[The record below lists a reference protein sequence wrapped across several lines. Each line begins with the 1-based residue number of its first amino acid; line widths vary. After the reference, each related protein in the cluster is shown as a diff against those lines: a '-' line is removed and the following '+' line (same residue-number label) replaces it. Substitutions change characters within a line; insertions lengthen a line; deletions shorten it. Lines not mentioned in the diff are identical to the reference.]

1 MTSKSKKMILNI
13 VSLIIGLLI
22 IAPILYAFSVS
33 LMSASDMSQSTP
45 RLLPSAP
52 SIGNYI
58 RALQMVPFTNFL
70 KNSVIVGVCVTIGQ
84 LVTCSLAAYAF
95 SFFEFKGKK
104 ILFMAVLA
112 TVMIPGEVI
121 IVANYLTISNLGLLD
136 SLKALIIPFLT
147 SGMGIF
153 MVRQFYLTIPKD
165 LQEAAALD
173 GCGHFKFLSAVVM
186 PISKPVMASLGIYV
200 FINTWNQYM
209 WPLLTINDPNK
220 RTVQIGISM
229 LQFSEGNNYE
239 VVLAGALMIIIPS
252 IIIFILGQK
261 QLVDGMISGAVKG

>member
-1 MTSKSKKMILNI
+1 MASKSKKIILNMI
-13 VSLIIGLLI
+13 SLVIGLLI
-22 IAPILYAFSVS
+22 ISPILYAFSVS
-33 LMSASDMSQSTP
+33 LMPTSDLSQSVP

-52 SIGNYI
+52 SLNNYV
-58 RALQMVPFTNFL
+58 RALQMVPFASFL
-70 KNSVIVGVCVTIGQ
+70 KNSAVVGICVTIGQ
-84 LVTCSLAAYAF
+84 LITCSLAAYAF
-95 SFFEFKGKK
+95 SFFEFKGKNV
-104 ILFMAVLA
+104 LFMGVLA

-121 IVANYLTISNLGLLD
+121 IVANYLTVSDLGWLD
-136 SLKALIIPFLT
+136 SLNALIVPFLA

-173 GCGHFKFLSAVVM
+173 GCGHFKFLTHVVM

-209 WPLLTINDPNK
+209 WPLLTINDPSK

-239 VVLAGALMIIIPS
+239 IVLAGALMIIIPS
-252 IIIFILGQK
+252 IAIFVLGQK
-261 QLVDGMISGAVKG
+261 QLVDGMVAGAVKG

>member
-1 MTSKSKKMILNI
+1 MSSKSKKIILNSINMI
-13 VSLIIGLLI
+13 VGLLI

-33 LMSASDMSQSTP
+33 LMSAADMSQSPP
-45 RLLPSAP
+45 RFLPSAP
-52 SIGNYI
+52 SLKNYM
-58 RALQMVPFTNFL
+58 RALEMVPFTSFL
-70 KNSVIVGVCVTIGQ
+70 RNSFVVGICVTIGQ

-95 SFFEFKGKK
+95 SFFEFKGKNV
-104 ILFMAVLA
+104 LFMAVLA

-121 IVANYLTISNLGLLD
+121 IVANYLTISNLGWLD
-136 SLKALIIPFLT
+136 SMKALVVPFLT

-153 MVRQFYLTIPKD
+153 MVRQFYLTVPKD

-173 GCGHFKFLSAVVM
+173 GCGHFKFLTSIVM

-209 WPLLTINDPNK
+209 WPLLTINDPSK

-239 VVLAGALMIIIPS
+239 IVLAGALMIIIPS
-252 IIIFILGQK
+252 IAIFILGQK
-261 QLVDGMISGAVKG
+261 QLVDGMVAGAVKG